1 MKARKLAALSFP
13 EEVRENVTIQADM
26 YAEALQNKCIRQD
39 IIKEAPIKLS
49 VAIALARDS
58 QRIWEKVEGS
68 RTQV

>member
-1 MKARKLAALSFP
+1 MRARKLAALSFP
-13 EEVRENVTIQADM
+13 EEVRENVTIQADL
-26 YAEALQNKCIRQD
+26 YVEALQNKCIRQD
-39 IIKEAPIKLS
+39 IIKEAPIKLL